1 VYLTGSAQASGRLP
15 RHHLDFKS
23 RGGYVLA
30 PPSQVN
36 ASRYRLIARQPESG
50 GLDWRAVT
58 RLLEPEPPR
67 LIRLGAPACG
77 DMSQLAAWVERLGE
91 GNRNSGLF
99 WAACRAV
106 EAGQPGSLDDLAAAA
121 ARAGLGDREI
131 SRTVASA
138 RRTSQHPRDRCP
150 DREGTP

>member
-1 VYLTGSAQASGRLP
+1 MYLTGSAQASGRLP

-36 ASRYRLIARQPESG
+36 AKRYRLIARQPESG
-50 GLDWRAVT
+50 GLDWAAVT
-58 RLLEPEPPR
+58 TLLEPEPQR
-67 LIRLGAPACG
+67 LVRVGAPACG

-106 EAGQPGSLDDLAAAA
+106 EAGQPGSLDNLAAAA

-138 RRTSQHPRDRCP
+138 RRTSQHARDRQP